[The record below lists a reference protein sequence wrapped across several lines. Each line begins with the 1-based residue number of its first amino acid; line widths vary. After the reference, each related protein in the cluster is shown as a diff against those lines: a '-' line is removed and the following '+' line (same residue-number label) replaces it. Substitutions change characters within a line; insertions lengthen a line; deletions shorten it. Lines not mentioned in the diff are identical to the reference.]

1 MKSLGLNRLGLNRL
15 APKSL
20 AAAGLL
26 LGLAL
31 TALTPAP
38 VAAQGMT
45 PEQACTNDA
54 FRLCNDAIPDR
65 AKVGACLRRNA
76 RSLSADCRTFVVGG
90 RGGRHVAGG
99 RHYTGRG
106 HTRARARAHHTSHT
120 THKRHK

>member
-1 MKSLGLNRLGLNRL
+1 MRDDMKSLGLNRLASRL

-20 AAAGLL
+20 AAAGVL

-31 TALTPAP
+31 TAITPAP

-45 PEQACTNDA
+45 AEQACTNDA

-65 AKVGACLRRNA
+65 AKVGACLRHNA

-90 RGGRHVAGG
+90 RG
-99 RHYTGRG
+99 RHYAGRG
-106 HTRARARAHHTSHT
+106 RPHVRARVHHTYHR
-120 THKRHK
+120 RHR

>member
-65 AKVGACLRRNA
+65 ATVGACLRRNA
-76 RSLSADCRTFVVGG
+76 RSLSPDCRGFVVGG
-90 RGGRHVAGG
+90 RHAPR
-99 RHYTGRG
+99 GRG
-106 HTRARARAHHTSHT
+106 HTRVR
-120 THKRHK
+120 THRTYHKPKRHK